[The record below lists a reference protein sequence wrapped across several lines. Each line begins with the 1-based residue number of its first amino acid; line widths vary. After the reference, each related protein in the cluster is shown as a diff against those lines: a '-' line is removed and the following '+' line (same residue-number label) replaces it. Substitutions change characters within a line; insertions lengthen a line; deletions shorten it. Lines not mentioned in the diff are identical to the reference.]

1 MHIVEASQAPQKR
14 RRGAPLGNRNA
25 VTHGRRTARAVAARA
40 AERALILDTF
50 PKPKT
55 RARGKKFSEET
66 SGVGCTPSPIPTN
79 EPNNAA
85 NVGATSRARKKRRG
99 QKGNANALKHGV
111 RSAGMRRRRRETDRL
126 IAEAKRVVAMVN
138 DIVRQREIAKQ
149 LCKALREAATSD
161 RL

>member
-1 MHIVEASQAPQKR
+1 M
-14 RRGAPLGNRNA
+14 LGR
-25 VTHGRRTARAVAARA
+25 HRAQ
-40 AERALILDTF
+40 E
-50 PKPKT
+50 
-55 RARGKKFSEET
+55 
-66 SGVGCTPSPIPTN
+66 
-79 EPNNAA
+79 
-85 NVGATSRARKKRRG
+85 KKRRG

-126 IAEAKRVVAMVN
+126 IAEGKRVVAMVN